1 MFHQSSRVDGSRHT
15 SKYAHSSLPQRV
27 TSKLNSHPHSP
38 VPLFAAAILELE
50 RQDPSSFQPL
60 PFHYQEIAHTLFTA
74 GDHASLPREVFGD
87 NHQKIRDLVNLVQKT
102 RYNKILQGLSTM
114 QEAAVVKVNYLSA
127 MELNAVRSFFTGALD
142 QFHKYGK
149 MGDMDAAVAGVV
161 VNAGG
166 ATGTAAAT
174 AAAGEQQQPEQEQPL
189 RQLRRD
195 R

>member
-1 MFHQSSRVDGSRHT
+1 
-15 SKYAHSSLPQRV
+15 
-27 TSKLNSHPHSP
+27 
-38 VPLFAAAILELE
+38 
-50 RQDPSSFQPL
+50 
-60 PFHYQEIAHTLFTA
+60 
-74 GDHASLPREVFGD
+74 
-87 NHQKIRDLVNLVQKT
+87 
-102 RYNKILQGLSTM
+102 M